1 MLRRWVVAACAREW
15 GHALDRSDFEVLQ
28 RAVLPAFAPLLRKH
42 PGDPKCKT
50 TELCFLL
57 RAGWVVVRPLW
68 GRGCSCCAP
77 AGGARAKCGPWGGL
91 HRDFWGH
98 PSHLCPYSSRFFLFP
113 CSFRRQA
120 GPWLCLAQARLM
132 GAHPHQGPA
141 IAGHTSKKKLAEIR
155 KAMSV
160 GLAIIAAEGHGGCF
174 FLPPPLRGGL
184 GGP

>member
-1 MLRRWVVAACAREW
+1 M
-15 GHALDRSDFEVLQ
+15 DRSDFEVLQ

-57 RAGWVVVRPLW
+57 RAGWVVVRPLR

-77 AGGARAKCGPWGGL
+77 GGGARAKCGPWGGL
-91 HRDFWGH
+91 HRDFCRH
-98 PSHLCPYSSRFFLFP
+98 PSHLCPYSSRFLFFFLAPFDVRP
-113 CSFRRQA
+113 
-120 GPWLCLAQARLM
+120 GPGYALAQARLM
-132 GAHPHQGPA
+132 GSHPHQGPA

-160 GLAIIAAEGHGGCF
+160 GLAVIAAGGNETRF
-174 FLPPPLRGGL
+174 FS
-184 GGP
+184 

>member
-28 RAVLPAFAPLLRKH
+28 RAVLPTFAPLLRKH

-57 RAGWVVVRPLW
+57 RAGWVVVRPLR

-77 AGGARAKCGPWGGL
+77 GGGARAKCGPWGGL
-91 HRDFWGH
+91 HRDFCRH
-98 PSHLCPYSSRFFLFP
+98 PSHLCPYSSRFLFFFLAPFDARP
-113 CSFRRQA
+113 
-120 GPWLCLAQARLM
+120 GPWLYLARVQLM
-132 GAHPHQGPA
+132 GAHPHQQPA
-141 IAGHTSKKKLAEIR
+141 TAGHTSTKIPAEIR

-160 GLAIIAAEGHGGCF
+160 GLAVIAAGGDERRF
-174 FLPPPLRGGL
+174 FPTPPLQGGL
-184 GGP
+184 VH